1 MTATLTAGTSSVAVR
16 MPHLL
21 CLAVAVLLH
30 VAVLAL
36 LPADIRL
43 AAPPAPPIS
52 VSLIAPPPQFA
63 ANPAAMAAARE
74 PTLAKSPER
83 PPLAAKA
90 PSPQTRL
97 QPTPKPRAPAPQSP
111 GERGQ
116 PRAAE
121 PAAPHADALAP
132 SRAAEPAPAPRDEP
146 APAPRDEPAPASKG
160 PPAPAGAEPAH
171 RADATAEARAKLPSG
186 ALEAPDQQAQVTPAR
201 VEAAYLDNPIEY
213 PRLARRLGEQGTVLL
228 DVHVGA
234 DGLPQR
240 IVLKASSGSPRLD
253 QAARETVQRWKF
265 VPAQQGGRPVESWL
279 TVPIRFVLQG

>member
-16 MPHLL
+16 VPHLL

-36 LPADIRL
+36 LPADNRL
-43 AAPPAPPIS
+43 TAPPAPPIS
-52 VSLIAPPPQFA
+52 VSLIAPPPQPA
-63 ANPAAMAAARE
+63 AYPAAMAAARK
-74 PTLAKSPER
+74 PALAKSPQR
-83 PPLAAKA
+83 PPLAEKA
-90 PSPQTRL
+90 PAPQTRL
-97 QPTPKPRAPAPQSP
+97 QPTPKPRTQAPQAP
-111 GERGQ
+111 GERGE

-121 PAAPHADALAP
+121 PAAPGADVPAP
-132 SRAAEPAPAPRDEP
+132 ARAAEPAPAPRDEP
-146 APAPRDEPAPASKG
+146 APAFKAQ
-160 PPAPAGAEPAH
+160 PAPAGAEPAR
-171 RADATAEARAKLPSG
+171 RADAAADAGSKLPSG
-186 ALEAPDQQAQVTPAR
+186 AAEAPEQQAQVTPAR

-234 DGLPQR
+234 DGLPRQ

-265 VPAQQGGRPVESWL
+265 VPARQGGRAVDSWL